1 VNEEALPMHDPAI
14 RAADLDALAAFD
26 TPTICNALEL
36 LDKDL
41 HAHGYTTRAFVC
53 GFPQQKPIVGYARTA
68 TIRSTEPLGLS
79 AAAQRALRNDY
90 YRSIDAGPRPSI
102 VVIQDL
108 DDPPGCGAFWGEVQ
122 SAIHVGLGARGL
134 VTNGSVRDIDQWAP
148 GFQFLAGS
156 IGPSHAY
163 AKTVGFG
170 DEVHVFGLRVRA
182 GDILHADRHGAV
194 VVPPALVRAVPA
206 AAREIAAREARIL
219 EVARAPGCTAEKLV
233 AVFAQLDAIH

>member
-1 VNEEALPMHDPAI
+1 MHDPAI
-14 RAADLDALAAFD
+14 TAADLDALAAFD
-26 TPTICNALEL
+26 TPTICNALERL
-36 LDKDL
+36 QPDL
-41 HAHGYTTRAFVC
+41 QGYGYTTRAFVC

-68 TIRSTEPLGLS
+68 MIRSTRPLGLS
-79 AAAQRALRNDY
+79 AAAQRALQNDY
-90 YRSIDAGPRPSI
+90 YRYIDAGPRPSI

-108 DDPPGCGAFWGEVQ
+108 DDPPGRGAFWGEVQ

-134 VTNGSVRDIDQWAP
+134 LTNGSVRDIDQWAP

-163 AKTVGFG
+163 AKPVGFG

-194 VVPPALVRAVPA
+194 IVPPDLVRAVPA